1 MRLVFDAMEAHVR
14 SVDTSTDD
22 HQWILCTDGGLPTPS
37 VNDRTLLATAQR
49 HHAVARTHQPC
60 ASEARTK
67 QPALRCVYGV
77 QPPRCLRWHRDELG
91 LSTSSGYSLETTPLD
106 RLLRLRMVIRGH
118 HLSDSTASTK
128 GVPADRRSPGRLRA
142 IHRLTLSFPKQVSLL
157 VPTGKAAIDVELLA
171 PIELPRIAMNA
182 HSTPLC

>member
-1 MRLVFDAMEAHVR
+1 M
-14 SVDTSTDD
+14 
-22 HQWILCTDGGLPTPS
+22 Q
-37 VNDRTLLATAQR
+37 LLARINHAPPKREPSNPHCAACTAYSR
-49 HHAVARTHQPC
+49 P
-60 ASEARTK
+60 
-67 QPALRCVYGV
+67 
-77 QPPRCLRWHRDELG
+77 LRWHRDELR
-91 LSTSSGYSLETTPLD
+91 LSTSSGYSLEATPLD

-128 GVPADRRSPGRLRA
+128 GVPADRRSAGRLRA